1 MDYCTSTNIKGQE
14 RWWLAVININTKF
27 LFMYPLEINTH
38 ATEEHTA
45 KALTD
50 IQKRL
55 PEDQKNENLRTDA
68 GNHFPTIISE
78 ERGALIRGNHF
89 AKTTQSEAILD
100 FLKKNNIKFFPFSS
114 QFTNKSRVV
123 DRAIRTIRDM
133 IGDDFN
139 KFFNPQAVSEVVD
152 MYNNTPHRAFNYIFT
167 PTEVQNNKDIEE
179 FFIRENLY
187 KLDDVRN
194 KQIEA
199 GFLNYKPGDILL
211 VHKDP
216 SKISFG
222 VYRKKRRTFNCLAR
236 FVHYVHGNAV
246 CREGRRDANGII
258 TFDYDGGLIEV
269 PVFDTRLIAHRI
281 SKIPHEYLALII

>member
-1 MDYCTSTNIKGQE
+1 VVGELVGDIKDSVVGLQNENSSPFKMSVKHEALNPFGVKPPRRGPKDYRISKISKQFYRPYFSPHTNSYEMDYCTSTNIAGKE

-38 ATEEHTA
+38 ATEDFTA
-45 KALTD
+45 KALAY
-50 IQKRL
+50 IQDQL
-55 PEDQKNENLRTDA
+55 PEDQKIDNLRSDA
-68 GNHFPTIISE
+68 GGHFPTIISE
-78 ERGALIRGNHF
+78 ARGVFVRGNYF
-89 AKTTQSEAILD
+89 AKTAQSEAILD

-133 IGDDFN
+133 LGDDFN
-139 KFFNPQAVSEVVD
+139 KFLNPQDVSKAVDV
-152 MYNNTPHRAFNYIFT
+152 YNNTPHRAFNYLFT

-199 GFLNYKPGDILL
+199 GFLIYKPGNIL
-211 VHKDP
+211 
-216 SKISFG
+216 
-222 VYRKKRRTFNCLAR
+222 
-236 FVHYVHGNAV
+236 
-246 CREGRRDANGII
+246 
-258 TFDYDGGLIEV
+258 
-269 PVFDTRLIAHRI
+269 
-281 SKIPHEYLALII
+281 